1 MTLIGH
7 PFDTLKT
14 RMQVGG
20 ASSTLQVLR
29 QTVAQEGVLAVY
41 KGLQPA
47 LLTTCMTSGLRF
59 GVQHWFNSLLVKRLH
74 SSSGSPTRASHDQL
88 PVGTRVVAEA
98 GGGAACGAVLPLIFT
113 PMELVKVRR
122 QVLRDNATSNWQIAL
137 SIWRER
143 GLAGLYTGHRFTVAR
158 STAGNAT
165 LFGSYEAWKAL
176 LRSSEDA
183 GAAIGGGAGGRGD
196 ARPWTS
202 SLLAGILSGWTT
214 QLVTFPIDSAKSRI
228 QAASASAATVGGGGV
243 ALPGGA
249 GSAGG
254 GPGGVHNLLPT
265 LAALFREGAAY
276 RGVSSMLVRAVPVH
290 VAYLPVYGLLM
301 ATLSPAS

>member
-1 MTLIGH
+1 MAAPSSDWAPWFAGAAAGSAMTLIGH
-7 PFDTLKT
+7 PFDTLKV
-14 RMQVGG
+14 RMQTGG
-20 ASSTLQVLR
+20 TSSTLQVLR
-29 QTVAQEGVLAVY
+29 QTVANEGAMAVY

-47 LLTTCMTSGLRF
+47 LLTTCITSGLRF

-74 SSSGSPTRASHDQL
+74 SSSGSPTTGRHSHDEL
-88 PVGTRVVAEA
+88 PVGTRVLAEA

-137 SIWRER
+137 SVWRER

-176 LRSSEDA
+176 LRSAD
-183 GAAIGGGAGGRGD
+183 GGD

-228 QAASASAATVGGGGV
+228 QAASATTGGGGGGV
-243 ALPGGA
+243 ATA
-249 GSAGG
+249 
-254 GPGGVHNLLPT
+254 VHNVLPT
-265 LAALFREGAAY
+265 IAALFREGRAY
-276 RGVSSMLVRAVPVH
+276 AGISTMLVRAVPVH

-301 ATLSPAS
+301 ATLSPPSS